1 VKEVSCRVFD
11 IFFEPL
17 RQKGVPAAKMVE
29 GTTVSLAT
37 LRDKK
42 ERIDWADFC
51 RIMSNL
57 RPHFTD
63 AEFIELGHSYFR
75 APTLRFA
82 FAVARVLLSPMGFY
96 RWLNKPREGVGNQ
109 MFSCVVPK
117 HEEISET
124 ECYAELTLPEGYEVC
139 WPFFVIT
146 IGNFEEMPR
155 LLGQPPAKVTLTR
168 IPRGGRFHIQV
179 AEGQPLLT
187 RVKRAITYP
196 FTMRAVAKELM
207 EAHET
212 LQERYQQLEDA
223 KAALARR
230 QMITDAAYRL
240 GNRIF
245 GELEPAAIARIVVEG
260 LTEVAGVAGA
270 CVRVTGDGTVV
281 DEAGTIGTDEE
292 AVATDLPGR
301 RERGRLAVWAGE
313 DGNRDDART
322 LVELVAPT
330 VALAFDNASAYREIQ
345 EYQRGLERLVEE
357 RTIELRQAVAQLREA
372 QESRSKFFANI
383 SHEIRTPLSL
393 ILLSVADVEAR
404 AGAVLDGRAREDLQ
418 SIVDSARKLLRLV
431 DELLLLAASRETEL
445 KIAPKTADLGRL
457 VAALAATWRPAAEA
471 GGLTLEVRAPER
483 LLSIFDPV
491 AIERVITNLLSNAVK
506 FTPAG
511 GRISLDV
518 ERADDEITIV
528 VRDTGIGIPDDLM
541 QRLFGRFER
550 GSNTSTRGGSGI
562 GLSLVRELVEA
573 HEGKVEVE
581 RIEGGGTQFR
591 VTLPARDPQRVV
603 EETPA
608 PRLRPS
614 DFGVGVPPIRT
625 GEVIAPRRSGATI
638 LVAED
643 DPRLADAIARL
654 LGEEHTVVVA
664 LDGLAALDLVKKYQP
679 HLLVTDV
686 EMPGMDGIEL
696 TRKFREIT
704 GEKLAP
710 VVILSAVADLGT
722 RVAGLEAGAVDYVVK
737 PFDPAELQ
745 ARVRSQLSMR
755 DLAVRLHRAEQLSAL
770 GTLSSGLAHE
780 LRNPANAIV
789 NAVGPLKMLLPPD
802 LAKGDS
808 PVAQLVDV
816 LGSCAE
822 QIGFLSRQLL
832 SFKRGGDLELRS
844 VTLQDVVAR
853 AVAQAQPSLRMIE
866 LRERIDVNGPI
877 RCAPPLMVQVLSNL
891 IDNASHA
898 AGGGGWV
905 ELTAEDRGDR
915 IVIEVADSGPGVPV
929 ELRDRIFEPFFTTKP
944 PGVGTGLGLPL
955 ARDIVHRHGGV
966 LEVRERGDRSVFVVE
981 LPRLPDPAATR
992 AAARVMMQAR
1002 GEGR

>member
-1 VKEVSCRVFD
+1 MKEVSCRVFN

-17 RQKGVPAAKMVE
+17 AAKGIAPERMLD
-29 GTTVSLAT
+29 GTEIT
-37 LRDKK
+37 LRQLRNKN
-42 ERIDWADFC
+42 ERIDWSELC
-51 RIMSNL
+51 VIMRNL
-57 RPHFTD
+57 RRYFD
-63 AEFIELGHSYFR
+63 EEELIEIGRSYFR
-75 APTLRFA
+75 APTMRFV
-82 FAVARVLLSPMGFY
+82 FVVGRLLLTPMGFY
-96 RWLNKPREGVGNQ
+96 RWANKPRDGAGNQ
-109 MFSCVVPK
+109 MFTCVVPT
-117 HEEISET
+117 HRELSENVC
-124 ECYAELTLPEGYEVC
+124 EVDLELPEGYDVC
-139 WPFFVIT
+139 WEFFVLAA
-146 IGNFEEMPR
+146 GNFIEMPR
-155 LLGQPPAKVTLTR
+155 LLGLPPAKVTLTR
-168 IPRGGRFHIQV
+168 IPRGGRFHIV
-179 AEGQPLLT
+179 VPEGQPLLT
-187 RVKRAITYP
+187 RVRRAVTWP
-196 FTMRAVAKELM
+196 FTVRAAAAELQ
-207 EAHET
+207 EAHVT

-245 GELEPAAIARIVVEG
+245 GELEVSAIARVVVEA
-260 LTEVAGVAGA
+260 LTDVPGIAGAGVRIA
-270 CVRVTGDGTVV
+270 GDGTVV
-281 DEAGTIGTDEE
+281 AEAGNVGAE
-292 AVATDLPGR
+292 ADAVTTDLPGR
-301 RERGRLAVWAGE
+301 RERGRLCVWPE
-313 DGNRDDART
+313 TDGNRDDART

-357 RTIELRQAVAQLREA
+357 RTTELRKAVAQLREA

-393 ILLSVADVEAR
+393 ILLAVADVEAR
-404 AGAVLDGRAREDLQ
+404 SAAALDGRAREDLQ
-418 SIVDSARKLLRLV
+418 AIVDSARKLLRLV

-471 GGLTLEVRAPER
+471 GGLTLHVTAPER

-506 FTPAG
+506 FTPTG
-511 GRISLDV
+511 GRVSLEV
-518 ERADDEITIV
+518 ERRGEEIAIV
-528 VRDTGIGIPDDLM
+528 VRDTGIGIPDELM

-550 GSNTSTRGGSGI
+550 GSNTAMRGGSGI

-573 HEGKVEVE
+573 HQGTVEVD

-591 VTLPARDPQRVV
+591 VTLPVREPARVV
-603 EETPA
+603 DDTPA

-614 DFGVGVPPIRT
+614 DFGVGVAPIRS
-625 GEVIAPRRSGATI
+625 GEVIAPRHSGATI

-654 LGEEHTVVVA
+654 LGEEHTVIVA

-737 PFDPAELQ
+737 PFDPTELQ

-789 NAVGPLKMLLPPD
+789 NAVGPLKMLLPPE
-802 LAKGDS
+802 LASGDS

-832 SFKRGGDLELRS
+832 SFKRGGDLELRN

-853 AVAQAQPSLRMIE
+853 AIAQAQPSLRVID
-866 LRERIDVNGPI
+866 LRERIDVTGPI

-898 AGGGGWV
+898 AGAGGWV
-905 ELTAEDRGDR
+905 EITAEDRGDR
-915 IVIEVADSGPGVPV
+915 IVIEVADSGAGVPV

-955 ARDIVHRHGGV
+955 ARDIIHRHGGI
-966 LEVRERGDRSVFVVE
+966 LEVRERGERSLFVVE